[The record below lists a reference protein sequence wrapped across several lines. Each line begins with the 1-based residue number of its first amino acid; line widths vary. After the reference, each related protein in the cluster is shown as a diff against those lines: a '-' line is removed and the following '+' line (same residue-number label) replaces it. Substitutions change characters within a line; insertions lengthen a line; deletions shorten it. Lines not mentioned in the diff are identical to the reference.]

1 LQRRQ
6 KDASN
11 PNSDQQRS
19 LQYEVPLHL
28 PANATCQDVALFPR
42 ENLRRLRREH
52 MSFGTIQEL
61 TGLSVPS
68 AFAKQPGTHGIIHRQ
83 IRATKN
89 MIRNARRILG
99 DKWHGFLSQ
108 CTCAGRRILKEG
120 A

>member
-1 LQRRQ
+1 
-6 KDASN
+6 
-11 PNSDQQRS
+11 
-19 LQYEVPLHL
+19 
-28 PANATCQDVALFPR
+28 
-42 ENLRRLRREH
+42 

-68 AFAKQPGTHGIIHRQ
+68 AFAKQSGTHGIIHRQ

-120 A
+120 P